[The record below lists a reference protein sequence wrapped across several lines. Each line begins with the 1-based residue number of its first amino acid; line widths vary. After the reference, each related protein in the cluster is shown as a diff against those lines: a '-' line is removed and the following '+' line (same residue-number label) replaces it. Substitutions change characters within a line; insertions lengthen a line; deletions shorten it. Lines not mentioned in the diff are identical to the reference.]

1 MQLTAFGLTTTIMD
15 VIFISIELI
24 VAICMIVIIS
34 TLFVVMIISDIRYRR
49 VESKAAI
56 ELVRSKVIG
65 KREEQSNHTNANP
78 PVISYYAMFEVR
90 GELLE
95 MQVLSEQQ
103 FRELRIGQKGLLQY
117 QRKNRTLLYIHFDY
131 D

>member
-1 MQLTAFGLTTTIMD
+1 MD
-15 VIFISIELI
+15 VISISIELF

-34 TLFVVMIISDIRYRR
+34 TLFTFMIIRDIRFREI
-49 VESKAAI
+49 ESKSAI
-56 ELVRSKVIG
+56 ELVRSRVIG
-65 KREEQSNHTNANP
+65 KREVQSKRTDADSSGITYFS
-78 PVISYYAMFEVR
+78 VFEVR

-95 MQVLSEQQ
+95 MQVLSDEQ

-117 QRKNRTLLYIHFDY
+117 QRKNQTLLYIHFDS

>member
-1 MQLTAFGLTTTIMD
+1 MNVCGTKYYDLD
-15 VIFISIELI
+15 VIFISIELY

-34 TLFVVMIISDIRYRR
+34 VLFIVMIIRDIRFQKI
-49 VESKAAI
+49 ESKRAI
-56 ELVRSKVIG
+56 ELVRSRVMG
-65 KREEQSNHTNANP
+65 KREEQSRLTEANSP
-78 PVISYYAMFEVR
+78 DMSYFAVFEVR

-117 QRKNRTLLYIHFDY
+117 QRKNQTLLYIHFDS